1 MSMSPAEATVE
12 LTMLHADTTD
22 FSFSEIAA
30 DLANRAI
37 PLEVVTRMQGLWDKT
52 KIIAGEVITTGRIIV
67 IKIWEFIKANPN
79 MAIGMVIGAAI
90 GALVGLIPFIG
101 AWLAPI
107 AMAIGATV
115 GGLTGGRMDDIASGI
130 AVTNTMFEDLI
141 SAAKKFYAL
150 LAEIFNALK
159 DNYFAGEK

>member
-1 MSMSPAEATVE
+1 MSPTAATLEVS
-12 LTMLHADTTD
+12 MLHADANT
-22 FSFSEIAA
+22 FNFSEIAV
-30 DLANRAI
+30 DLATRKL
-37 PLEVVTRMQGLWDKT
+37 PLEVVTRLQSLWDTT

-67 IKIWEFIKANPN
+67 LKIWEFIKENTN
-79 MAIGMVIGAAI
+79 MAIGVVIGAAI

-101 AWLAPI
+101 PLLAPI

-115 GGLTGGRMDDIASGI
+115 GGLTGGRMDDIAKGVN
-130 AVTNTMFEDLI
+130 VTNTMFEDLI

-159 DNYFAGEK
+159 ENYLKG

>member
-1 MSMSPAEATVE
+1 MTPTAATLE
-12 LTMLHADTTD
+12 ISMLHAESNV
-22 FSFSEIAA
+22 FNFSEIAA
-30 DLANRAI
+30 DLATRKL
-37 PLEVVTRMQGLWDKT
+37 PLEAVTRLQGLWDT
-52 KIIAGEVITTGRIIV
+52 SKIIAGEVITTGRIIV